1 MSNTLIVDG
10 DNLLTI
16 GFFGCRDYYHKE
28 QHIGG
33 IYHFLNTLRK
43 MIDTHQM
50 DKIIVFWDGN
60 EGPKS
65 RRLIYPAYKKNTKS
79 RFRTDEDMNSYSY
92 QRTRLK
98 QYMEEFFIRQG
109 EYEFCESDDC
119 IAYYTQTAT
128 KEQKVIYSSD
138 GDLTQLITNSTKIY
152 HPFHHKFYDVND
164 TYLYHNE
171 NILIHNVKIVKMVC
185 GDPSDNI
192 DGIKGLGIKTL
203 LKLFPEIQKE
213 PITIRSL
220 YKKSK
225 VLLVE
230 TQKNKALNNMVNG
243 ITKNGELGHDFF
255 KNNKEIIELSK
266 PFITDEAKRD
276 IDGLVKEKL
285 DPKGRSY
292 KNTMKMM
299 MEDGLFQ
306 LLPKTDDGWIN
317 FLNPFL
323 KLTRKEKNKSTIKIK
338 END

>member
-1 MSNTLIVDG
+1 
-10 DNLLTI
+10 
-16 GFFGCRDYYHKE
+16 
-28 QHIGG
+28 
-33 IYHFLNTLRK
+33 
-43 MIDTHQM
+43 
-50 DKIIVFWDGN
+50 
-60 EGPKS
+60 
-65 RRLIYPAYKKNTKS
+65 
-79 RFRTDEDMNSYSY
+79 
-92 QRTRLK
+92 
-98 QYMEEFFIRQG
+98 
-109 EYEFCESDDC
+109 
-119 IAYYTQTAT
+119 
-128 KEQKVIYSSD
+128 
-138 GDLTQLITNSTKIY
+138 
-152 HPFHHKFYDVND
+152 
-164 TYLYHNE
+164 
-171 NILIHNVKIVKMVC
+171 MVC

-323 KLTRKEKNKSTIKIK
+323 KLTRKEKNKSIIKIK